1 MGFAF
6 HVPPR
11 HHERGFFSPRL
22 GEVAERL
29 KAPHFCAVY
38 GRPYRRLE
46 SAPSPAIR
54 SIWRPLRCAFAA
66 YNYPAA
72 LRV

>member
-38 GRPYRRLE
+38 GRPYRRFE
-46 SAPSPAIR
+46 SFPSPP
-54 SIWRPLRCAFAA
+54 SGQFGGRCD
-66 YNYPAA
+66 A
-72 LRV
+72 LSQHTIIQPR